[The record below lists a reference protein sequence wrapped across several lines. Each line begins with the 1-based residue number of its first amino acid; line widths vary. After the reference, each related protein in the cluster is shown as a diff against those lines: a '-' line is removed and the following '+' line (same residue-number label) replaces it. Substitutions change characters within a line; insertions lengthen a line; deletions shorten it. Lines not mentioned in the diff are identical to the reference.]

1 MSESVSV
8 RKKTV
13 RDCPRK
19 LLLFYDIVILA
30 IVWTAAFVFHP
41 SAVSLDFVACALHFL
56 LSALLFTIF
65 RAVFRVYR
73 QIWRYGSVSAYAR
86 EAAASV
92 CAGVCYVTA
101 VRFIPSLRIAFI
113 SSIAYA
119 LIYAVACLL
128 IRILYFYVFRFLRR
142 DTALSRTLKKLLR
155 PLTLVDFDSPEEGGL
170 LHLMLEPDRPS
181 AFPVN
186 PLIRVVEGF
195 AVPGEAVSIQPIT
208 KGYINQT
215 FYVEMRGE
223 DGTVGKYLLQQIN
236 TRVFRDVDL
245 LMDNYKYVTDRL
257 LGTLHLA
264 GARPEGCV
272 QTLHVTRDGRNYL
285 RTDEGCY
292 RMMDYFDGVF
302 SLDAA
307 DSPAT
312 LRSAGAAFGRFLRAA
327 SKIDSSL
334 IGKVLPDYRNTV
346 KYYGELEAAIEADVK
361 GRAAKVGKEI
371 DFYRRRA
378 ANYGL
383 ITDALALGRIPYRVC
398 HNDCNLNNILF
409 DNISRLPVAIIDLD
423 TVMPMSPLCDFG
435 DSIRVGTNTAKDDEK
450 DLSKVS
456 FDLGLFEEYARGYLS
471 ETGRLLTAPELEL
484 LPLACLVVTAEDGIR
499 FLCDHISGDVYYNIF
514 YPGQNLDRCRTQM
527 TLLGCMERA
536 LPEIVRVLN
545 GIYSELGLG
554 VKLDPEEVVS
564 EWTN

>member
-13 RDCPRK
+13 RESPRK
-19 LLLFYDIVILA
+19 LLFFYDIVILA
-30 IVWTAAFVFHP
+30 IVWMAAFVFHP
-41 SAVSLDFVACALHFL
+41 SAVSLDFAVCALHFL
-56 LSALLFTIF
+56 ISAFLFTLF

-86 EAAASV
+86 EAAASA
-92 CAGVCYVTA
+92 CAGVCYVAA
-101 VRFIPSLRIAFI
+101 VRFFPALGITFI
-113 SSIAYA
+113 SSVAYA
-119 LIYAVACLL
+119 LIYAGVCLI

-142 DTALSRTLKKLLR
+142 DTRLSRTLKKLLR

-170 LHLMLEPDRPS
+170 LHLMLEPDLPS
-181 AFPVN
+181 ALPVN
-186 PLIRVVEGF
+186 PVIRVVEGF
-195 AVPGEAVSIQPIT
+195 AVPGEVVSVQPIT

-223 DGTVGKYLLQQIN
+223 DGTCRKYLLQKIN
-236 TRVFRDVDL
+236 TSVFRDVDL

-257 LGTLHLA
+257 LGTLHLE

-285 RTDEGCY
+285 RADDGCY
-292 RMMDYFDGVF
+292 RLMDYFDGVY
-302 SLDAA
+302 SLDIP
-307 DSPAT
+307 DSPT
-312 LRSAGAAFGRFLRAA
+312 TFRNAGAAFGRFLRAA
-327 SKIDSSL
+327 SEIDKSR
-334 IGKVLPDYRNTV
+334 IGNVLPDYRNTV
-346 KYYGELEAAIEADVK
+346 RYYGQLEAAIEADVK
-361 GRAAKVGKEI
+361 KRAAKVRKEI

-378 ANYGL
+378 ANFGL
-383 ITDALALGRIPYRVC
+383 ITDALAMGRIPYRVC

-409 DNISRLPVAIIDLD
+409 DSVTGLPVAIIDLD
-423 TVMPMSPLCDFG
+423 TVMPLSPLCDFG

-450 DLSKVS
+450 DLSRVS
-456 FDLGLFEEYARGYLS
+456 FDIGLFEQYARGYLS
-471 ETGRLLTAPELEL
+471 EAGGILTASELEL
-484 LPLACLVVTAEDGIR
+484 LPLACLVVTSEDGIR
-499 FLCDHISGDVYYNIF
+499 FLADHISGDTYYNIF

-527 TLLGCMERA
+527 KLLECMERA
-536 LPEIVRVLN
+536 LPDIVRVLN